1 MAGKTEGQSGQ
12 IRGKTW
18 RRGDGGL
25 MAGLV
30 RRSEA
35 YGRRRLLTVE
45 TKTGL
50 VGEREGERD
59 GDPRGLGDPSAGKN
73 RKSVLGLEGGLSEP
87 RGEEEGLRRRCRKR
101 LGQSRRGEGFAVF
114 WALPGAL

>member
-1 MAGKTEGQSGQ
+1 MSGGPKERGTVMTGSDWVKRKDQGQRTRRPAGQKPDRKTVMAGKTEGQSGQ

-35 YGRRRLLTVE
+35 
-45 TKTGL
+45 
-50 VGEREGERD
+50 
-59 GDPRGLGDPSAGKN
+59 
-73 RKSVLGLEGGLSEP
+73 
-87 RGEEEGLRRRCRKR
+87 
-101 LGQSRRGEGFAVF
+101 
-114 WALPGAL
+114 